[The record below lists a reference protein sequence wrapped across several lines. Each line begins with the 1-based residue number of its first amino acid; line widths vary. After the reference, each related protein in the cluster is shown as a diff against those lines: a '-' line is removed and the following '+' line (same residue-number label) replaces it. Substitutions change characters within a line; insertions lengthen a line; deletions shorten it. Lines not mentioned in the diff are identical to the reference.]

1 MIFVG
6 LKFEFAGGDA
16 MAGCLYHTKQDR
28 PAIFCSTGL
37 AYVRD
42 VVLLVFGIFDGSGAD
57 VVGCPA
63 PSAFEMSVSSI
74 LVEVVHSG

>member
-42 VVLLVFGIFDGSGAD
+42 EVLLVFRILMGLVG
-57 VVGCPA
+57 GCPA
-63 PSAFEMSVSSI
+63 RPHHRKRHPAAARQPLPVT
-74 LVEVVHSG
+74 

>member
-42 VVLLVFGIFDGSGAD
+42 EVLLVLEF
-57 VVGCPA
+57 
-63 PSAFEMSVSSI
+63 
-74 LVEVVHSG
+74 